1 MVSHSL
7 SILDSHPLHDRLTLS
22 FRVGQRHSLQPA
34 TLWALLT
41 TDQPHTQDVTD
52 AQRERRLGVNSMA
65 PIVDAISSWCSAW
78 PMRQLSAFAF
88 LESKGLSYP
97 LCCKQVNWPWR
108 WRGFASKFK
117 VPFISDHFMCG
128 TPMKRWHPH
137 VPLQPEAKSIHSE
150 SDFWLHK
157 MHVPRSHLSVLHKSL
172 HLLFPV
178 PLERHYMFCVP
189 LTRSLGIGL
198 HFPVLKRK
206 LLIFV
211 VN

>member
-65 PIVDAISSWCSAW
+65 PTVDAMSSWCSAW

-88 LESKGLSYP
+88 LESKGLPTLYAASRLIGHEDEEDLHQSSRFP
-97 LCCKQVNWPWR
+97 SFLTISCVEHPWK
-108 WRGFASKFK
+108 GDTLMYLSSLK
-117 VPFISDHFMCG
+117 PSLYILNQISDCTRCMSQD
-128 TPMKRWHPH
+128 
-137 VPLQPEAKSIHSE
+137 LIS
-150 SDFWLHK
+150 
-157 MHVPRSHLSVLHKSL
+157 LSYTNLYIYFSQFHWKDTTCSV
-172 HLLFPV
+172 FP
-178 PLERHYMFCVP
+178 
-189 LTRSLGIGL
+189 
-198 HFPVLKRK
+198 
-206 LLIFV
+206 
-211 VN
+211 